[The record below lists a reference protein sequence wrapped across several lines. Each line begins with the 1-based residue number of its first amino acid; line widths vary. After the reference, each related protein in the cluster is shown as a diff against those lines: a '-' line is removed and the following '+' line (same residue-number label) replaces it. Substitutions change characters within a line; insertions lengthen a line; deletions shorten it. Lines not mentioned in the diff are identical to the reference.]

1 MANGA
6 PRIGIALGGGAARGL
21 VHLGVL
27 DVLVN
32 AGIRPHVVVGTSFGA
47 LVGAAVVAADWDVG
61 RVLDGVLAYV
71 EGAEF
76 KQSQLNFFRKKK
88 EIEKTGFFYTLRDL
102 IKRGIYY
109 GYASTR
115 TSFIAPEDFR
125 RSIDAVVPDLAIE
138 DLPVPFAAVAADIG
152 SGEELVLDRGSLRVA
167 VRASCAIPG
176 VLPPIRIGH
185 GRTCID
191 GGWVNKVP
199 AETALA
205 LGADFVIAVDVSDDL
220 ADTVDMTSGLNVIT
234 RGDAILSHRLK
245 ALQLTRADF
254 VINCPLSHI
263 DWADFPSAPEIV
275 GIGRTA
281 AEDSLSHLH
290 GALREASALGPRLR
304 RRADRLLRSGGL
316 VRRRRRVA
324 VTAEALDIHQPLP
337 VEEEGDE
344 TPGEA

>member
-1 MANGA
+1 MAGA
-6 PRIGIALGGGAARGL
+6 GPRIGIALGGGAARGL
-21 VHLGVL
+21 AHLGVL
-27 DVLVN
+27 DVLLK
-32 AGIRPHVVVGTSFGA
+32 AGIRPDVVVGTSFGA
-47 LVGAAVVAADWDVG
+47 LVGGAVLAADWKVEH
-61 RVLDGVLAYV
+61 VLDEVLEYV

-88 EIEKTGFFYTLRDL
+88 EIEKTGFLYNLRDL

-109 GYASTR
+109 GFASTR

-125 RSIDAVVPDLAIE
+125 RSIDAVVPDIRIE
-138 DLPVPFAAVAADIG
+138 DMSSPFAAVAADIG

-176 VLPPIRIGH
+176 VLPPIRVGH

-205 LGADFVIAVDVSDDL
+205 LGAEFVIAVDVSDDL

-245 ALQLTRADF
+245 TLQLTRADH
-254 VINCPLSHI
+254 VVKVPLAHV
-263 DWADFPSAPEIV
+263 DWADFPRAAEIV
-275 GIGRTA
+275 GIGRMA
-281 AEDSLSHLH
+281 AEESLA
-290 GALREASALGPRLR
+290 GLRADLAEASSLGPRLR
-304 RRADRLLRSGGL
+304 RAADRSLRKRGL
-316 VRRRRRVA
+316 VRRRRPVA
-324 VTAEALDIHQPLP
+324 VTAEALDVPQPEP
-337 VEEEGDE
+337 VEDEERPED
-344 TPGEA
+344 